1 MPHQLCISATRVSS
15 ASSEAPFGL
24 RDLLSLDCA
33 NPSPCITYSPVDMP
47 HRLSCEMA
55 LVAEEGLLRAGAVSF
70 AVLNFYINAM
80 GGKLKFS
87 LLMSWFLLV
96 EAARVG
102 ATVWLSHWTDTVDA
116 PGGAPHGPLWF
127 LMIYTIISAVQVG
140 LMKLASPAPA

>member
-1 MPHQLCISATRVSS
+1 MQSSIKRIIRQIFWAARATRYK
-15 ASSEAPFGL
+15 ALFAEQ
-24 RDLLSLDCA
+24 RC
-33 NPSPCITYSPVDMP
+33 PC
-47 HRLSCEMA
+47 
-55 LVAEEGLLRAGAVSF
+55 AGAVSF

-140 LMKLASPAPA
+140 PTRLTSAMPT

>member
-1 MPHQLCISATRVSS
+1 ML
-15 ASSEAPFGL
+15 
-24 RDLLSLDCA
+24 DLLGCTGYPIQSGICRGR
-33 NPSPCITYSPVDMP
+33 CT
-47 HRLSCEMA
+47 C
-55 LVAEEGLLRAGAVSF
+55 AGAVSF

-140 LMKLASPAPA
+140 LMRLASAAPA

>member
-1 MPHQLCISATRVSS
+1 MYWDGAARV
-15 ASSEAPFGL
+15 
-24 RDLLSLDCA
+24 RQDLVC
-33 NPSPCITYSPVDMP
+33 
-47 HRLSCEMA
+47 
-55 LVAEEGLLRAGAVSF
+55 AGAVSF

-140 LMKLASPAPA
+140 IMRLASAAPA

>member
-1 MPHQLCISATRVSS
+1 MHPQTGCLNHPPWTGPTHLDVSYS
-15 ASSEAPFGL
+15 FRQEPTPT
-24 RDLLSLDCA
+24 LS
-33 NPSPCITYSPVDMP
+33 
-47 HRLSCEMA
+47 RA
-55 LVAEEGLLRAGAVSF
+55 LVAEEGLLCAGAVSF

-80 GGKLKFS
+80 GGKLKFG

-140 LMKLASPAPA
+140 FLRLSTSCACMTGSVFRCLVRILM